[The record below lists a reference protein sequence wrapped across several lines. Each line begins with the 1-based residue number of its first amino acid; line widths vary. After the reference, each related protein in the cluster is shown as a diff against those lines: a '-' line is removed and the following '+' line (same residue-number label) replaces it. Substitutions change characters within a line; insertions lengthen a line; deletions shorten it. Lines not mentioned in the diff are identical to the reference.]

1 MSSSNDKDNE
11 EATAAPS
18 TTNETT
24 PTTLQIPY
32 DFHYSA
38 PLADLISRLKMVS
51 ITGCFLSVIVMPAL
65 VFLKNGDLPNAQQA
79 SMGGVATFGAVTSTA
94 ALHFVFGAYVLDMQ
108 VVADSDDEDGQQQWV
123 LLEAT
128 TRSILGFTKVTHLFN
143 PYTDVGIYKGNRPFA
158 NFTARGVPLYVHP
171 ERLDEATRKLLL
183 QGGGGGILSKQNEQ
197 HDSEGLSKPNSKT
210 KKDDDDDE
218 LFWKGGGIGV
228 CGKLFKLS
236 SIE

>member
-1 MSSSNDKDNE
+1 
-11 EATAAPS
+11 
-18 TTNETT
+18 
-24 PTTLQIPY
+24 
-32 DFHYSA
+32 
-38 PLADLISRLKMVS
+38 
-51 ITGCFLSVIVMPAL
+51 MPAL

-171 ERLDEATRKLLL
+171 ERLDDATRKLLL
-183 QGGGGGILSKQNEQ
+183 QGGGGLLTKEQEEQQ
-197 HDSEGLSKPNSKT
+197 HDSEGLTTKPNSKT
-210 KKDDDDDE
+210 KKNDDDDE
-218 LFWKGGGIGV
+218 LF
-228 CGKLFKLS
+228 
-236 SIE
+236 